1 MLAILAA
8 AAFAA
13 PPGYEAVRQLDLSA
27 PFQTRTPWTM
37 RLLQPLGADAEIG
50 PKPAKV
56 CLTGG
61 VDGATHCEDIVAEG
75 YSFQSIKGAAVEPLS
90 AKAHLLGVAVKAEF
104 SGGAHVLRRTDVW
117 TYNAGADSFL
127 RTSGF
132 SRSDLGDEERFA
144 SGPMDGFY
152 VVADFLLSGD
162 ETRWSDHRYSVEIY
176 KLDPRF
182 GGYIQV
188 LQYLSPGRYRS
199 ERDAPHEVIDGEL
212 SRARRMLAAVYPK
225 GPLPGEAPP

>member
-1 MLAILAA
+1 MIAIPAA
-8 AAFAA
+8 TAFAP
-13 PPGYEAVRQLDLSA
+13 PPGYGEVRQLDLTA
-27 PFQTRTPWTM
+27 PFHTRTPWTM
-37 RLLQPLGADAEIG
+37 RLLQPIGADAETG

-61 VDGATHCEDIVAEG
+61 VDAATHCEDIVADG
-75 YSFQSIKGAAVEPLS
+75 YNFQSIKGAAVEPMS
-90 AKAHLLGVAVKAEF
+90 AKAHILGVAVKAEF
-104 SGGAHVLRRTDVW
+104 GGVAHVLRRTEVW
-117 TYNAGADSFL
+117 TYNAVTDDFE

-152 VVADFLLSGD
+152 MVADFLLSGD

-176 KLDPRF
+176 RLDPRF

-188 LQYLSPGRYRS
+188 LQYLSPGTYRS
-199 ERDAPHEVIDGEL
+199 ERGGPHEVIDGEL
-212 SRARRMLAAVYPK
+212 ARARKMLAAVYPK
-225 GPLPGEAPP
+225 GLPSDERP